1 MVNLLVVLS
10 SVRPG
15 RVGKPV
21 ADWFVPL
28 AEADGRFRV
37 ELADLKELDLPFLDE
52 PEQPHTLIY
61 TKEHTKNWS
70 AIVDRAD
77 AFVFVTPEY
86 NATPAPAL
94 KNAVDFLYHEW
105 AGKPVGFVSYGGVW
119 AGARAVQALKPTL
132 TQLAMMPLA
141 AQVPI
146 PNVAGRIDESETF
159 DGEPFERGAGRMLD
173 QLETWADA
181 LAPIRERA
189 RQKTRA
195 GGSSA

>member
-21 ADWFVPL
+21 ADWFMPL
-28 AEADGRFRV
+28 AEADDRFRV

-61 TKEHTKNWS
+61 THEHTRTWS

-77 AFVFVTPEY
+77 ALVFVTPEY

-94 KNAVDFLYHEW
+94 KNAIDFLYHEW

-119 AGARAVQALKPTL
+119 AGARAVQTLKPTL

-146 PNVAGRIDESETF
+146 PNVSGRIDANGVF

-173 QLETWADA
+173 QLEIWAET
-181 LAPIRERA
+181 LTPIREQARA
-189 RQKTRA
+189 RIREAA
-195 GGSSA
+195 GG